1 MRQYLA
7 HLLNGTCRRGVGK
20 SIQTKATF
28 SSLFCHSFNCPSPSS
43 LEAPPTA
50 ALPFRR
56 AEEEGSRT
64 GGGGAAAVCVCQRDE
79 TRGKCGEVF
88 TDGRGCTRRGWT
100 VWKNPLQYCR
110 VVVVVV
116 AVIGG
121 RGFPH
126 SSRNYVNVEQA
137 GDKTLGG
144 ERDWE
149 RRKRKIEPEW
159 LTSLSNPDEQSH
171 PNTS

>member
-1 MRQYLA
+1 MKQYLA

-28 SSLFCHSFNCPSPSS
+28 SSLFCHSFNCPSPSP

-64 GGGGAAAVCVCQRDE
+64 GGGGAAAAVCVCQRDE

-126 SSRNYVNVEQA
+126 SLRNNVNVEQV
-137 GDKTLGG
+137 GDRGLVEKET
-144 ERDWE
+144 ERDG
-149 RRKRKIEPEW
+149 RGR
-159 LTSLSNPDEQSH
+159 
-171 PNTS
+171 